1 MTEGAEGQQ
10 GRVIGGMSTIA
21 SPSELRPRLRGT
33 IGVDGYPQLLSRMG
47 YGSEVRLTPRRT
59 VEEII
64 SLEG

>member
-1 MTEGAEGQQ
+1 M
-10 GRVIGGMSTIA
+10 GRRVGGMSIIA

-33 IGVDGYPQLLSRMG
+33 IGVDGYLQLLLRMG
-47 YGSEVRLTPRRT
+47 YGSEVKPTPRRT

>member
-1 MTEGAEGQQ
+1 
-10 GRVIGGMSTIA
+10 MSTIA
-21 SPSELRPRLRGT
+21 SPSELLPRLRGA
-33 IGVDGYPQLLSRMG
+33 IGVGGYPQLLFHIG